1 MIRTPA
7 TITVIVPGF
16 DVAPYAQEALDS
28 LRAQT
33 LTDWTAVLVDDAS
46 HDATGAI
53 FAAAAAADPRF
64 RVVTQDRRRGLG
76 AARNAGL
83 DLVDTEFVAFL
94 DADDVL
100 RPGAL
105 ERLVGTLRESGSDF
119 AAGAYV
125 RLRPDG
131 DEYVEGEVQPWVSS
145 ATSPERRGTTI
156 DAHPNA
162 SSNIVAWSK
171 VSRASFWHR
180 TSLRFPEGKLYEDQV
195 VAQRM
200 YSRAASFDVV
210 PDIVVLWRI
219 RADGSSITQ
228 REAALPVLRECL
240 EAMAAGLAVLED
252 GGHAAAAAARRRQ
265 ILGMD
270 VPRLAGIAAQHA
282 EDAYRSALG
291 AFTRDI
297 WDAAGAER
305 AELAEA
311 SATAVAAA
319 RLW

>member
-1 MIRTPA
+1 MTRTPA
-7 TITVIVPGF
+7 VVTVIVPGF
-16 DVAPYAQEALDS
+16 DVAKYAQEALDS
-28 LRAQT
+28 LSAQT
-33 LTDWTAVLVDDAS
+33 LTEWQAVLVDDAS
-46 HDATGAI
+46 RDATGSI
-53 FAAAAAADPRF
+53 FAAAEAADPRF

-105 ERLVGTLRESGSDF
+105 QRLVGKLRESGSDF

-131 DEYVEGEVQPWVSS
+131 EGYVEGEVQPWVAA
-145 ATSPERRGTTI
+145 ATSPERSRTTI
-156 DAHPNA
+156 DAHPHA

-180 TSLRFPEGKLYEDQV
+180 EGLRFPEGKLYEDQV

-200 YSRAASFDVV
+200 YTAAASFDVV
-210 PDIVVLWRI
+210 PDVVALWRI

-228 REAALPVLRECL
+228 HEAALPVLRDCL
-240 EAMAAGLAVLED
+240 EAMAAGLAILDD
-252 GGHAAAAAARRRQ
+252 GGHAAAAAVRRRQ
-265 ILGMD
+265 ILAMD
-270 VPRLAGIAAQHA
+270 VRRLSSVAAQHP
-282 EDAYRSALG
+282 DDGYRGALG
-291 AFTRDI
+291 AFTREI
-297 WDAAGAER
+297 WDAAGMER
-305 AELAEA
+305 EQLTEE
-311 SATAVAAA
+311 SAKAVAAA
-319 RLW
+319 MRW

>member
-1 MIRTPA
+1 MTRSPA
-7 TITVIVPGF
+7 AVTVIVPGH
-16 DVAPYAQEALDS
+16 DVAEYAQEALDS

-33 LTDWTAVLVDDAS
+33 MTEWTAILVDDAS
-46 HDATGAI
+46 RDATGSI

-64 RVVTQDRRRGLG
+64 RLVTQDRRRGLG

-83 DLVDTEFVAFL
+83 DLVDTEFIGFL

-105 ERLVGTLRESGSDF
+105 ERLVGVLRGSGSDF

-125 RLRPDG
+125 RLHPNG
-131 DEYVEGEVQPWVSS
+131 GGYVEGDVQPWVAA
-145 ATSPERRGTTI
+145 ATSPERTGTTI
-156 DAHPNA
+156 DAHPQA

-171 VSRASFWHR
+171 VSRVSFWHR
-180 TSLRFPEGKLYEDQV
+180 ESLRFPEGMLYEDQV

-200 YSRAASFDVV
+200 YAAARSFDVV
-210 PDIVVLWRI
+210 PDVVVLWRI

-228 REAALPVLRECL
+228 REAALPVLRDAL
-240 EAMAAGLAVLED
+240 AAMTAGLGILDD
-252 GGHAAAAAARRRQ
+252 GGHTAAAAARRRQ

-270 VPRLAGIAAQHA
+270 VPRLVGIGA
-282 EDAYRSALG
+282 EHQDDAYRAALG
-291 AFTRDI
+291 AFTREI
-297 WDAAGAER
+297 WDAAGDER
-305 AELAEA
+305 TELGEV
-311 SATAVAAA
+311 SAAAVAAA

>member
-1 MIRTPA
+1 MTRTPA
-7 TITVIVPGF
+7 AVTVIVPGH
-16 DVAPYAQEALDS
+16 DVAEYAEEALDS

-33 LTDWTAVLVDDAS
+33 LTEWTAILIDDAS
-46 HDATGAI
+46 GDATGSV

-64 RVVTQDRRRGLG
+64 RVVTQERRRGLG

-83 DLVDTEFVAFL
+83 DLVDTEFVGFL

-105 ERLVGTLRESGSDF
+105 ARLVGVLRESGSDF

-131 DEYVEGEVQPWVSS
+131 DGYVEGDVQPWVAA
-145 ATSPERRGTTI
+145 ATSPERAGTTI
-156 DAHPNA
+156 DDHPQA

-171 VSRASFWHR
+171 VSRASFWR
-180 TSLRFPEGKLYEDQV
+180 RESLRFPEGRLYEDQV

-200 YSRAASFDVV
+200 YSAARSFDVV
-210 PDIVVLWRI
+210 PDVVVLWRI

-228 REAALPVLRECL
+228 REAALPVLRDAL
-240 EAMAAGLAVLED
+240 AAMAAGLAILDD
-252 GGHAAAAAARRRQ
+252 GGHTAAAAARRRQ

-270 VPRLAGIAAQHA
+270 VPRLAGIAARHPD
-282 EDAYRSALG
+282 DAYRAALG
-291 AFTRDI
+291 AFTREI
-297 WDAAGAER
+297 WDSAGDER
-305 AELAEA
+305 ADLSDA
-311 SATAVAAA
+311 SATAVDAA